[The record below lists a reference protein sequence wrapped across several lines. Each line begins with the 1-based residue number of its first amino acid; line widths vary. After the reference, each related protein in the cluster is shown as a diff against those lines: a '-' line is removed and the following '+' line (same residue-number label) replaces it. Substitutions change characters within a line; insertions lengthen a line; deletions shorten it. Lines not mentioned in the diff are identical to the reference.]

1 MGAWGFKALE
11 SDEGLDVIDFLEAL
25 YNNKD
30 KLILSQIIS
39 GLLNK
44 GFLSPDMNE
53 IDFFYDN
60 TAMSLAELFLM
71 FKEEGALNYDNEADN
86 LSLRNKKFFE
96 ADKKSLEFILQYLI
110 DIKNEK
116 PEEDGTRET
125 VELWRDSD
133 SFEEWKVHLNY
144 LIEGLNKELN

>member
-86 LSLRNKKFFE
+86 LSLRNEKFFE

-133 SFEEWKVHLNY
+133 SSEEWKVPLNY